1 MNDIAIAILKFNS
14 YCTLATASADGEP
27 WGSPVHFAFDK
38 KNIYWVSHGQAIHS
52 VNLRQNPRVFITIFD
67 SRQAAETLGDRGAVY
82 ISTQATKLSGDGA
95 MAARDVYSGRYPD
108 DNSRKMAD
116 WEIYSAPIG
125 TIDEVKSKG
134 QRIYLMYTEHKT

>member
-1 MNDIAIAILKFNS
+1 MNDIASAILNFNS
-14 YCTLATASADGEP
+14 YCTLSTVSADGTP
-27 WGSPVHFAFDK
+27 WGSPVHFAYDEAK
-38 KNIYWVSHGQAIHS
+38 IYWVSHSKANHS
-52 VNLRQNPRVFITIFD
+52 QNLEHNNKLFITIFD

-82 ISTQATKLSGDGA
+82 ISTRATKLSGDAA

-125 TIDEVKSKG
+125 ELNEGKTSG
-134 QRIYLMYTEHKT
+134 QRLYYEATS